1 MTCRLCLHW
10 SPRRNPEMARQ
21 SFALCNLGSDFTF
34 FSPTHTCPRYEKAS
48 AEQRKAQ
55 MPKRQQ
61 KAGIVPRETSQD
73 KAQWWLE

>member
-1 MTCRLCLHW
+1 MSCKTCLHW

-55 MPKRQQ
+55 MPKRQP
-61 KAGIVPRETSQD
+61 KATQIANEPQEST
-73 KAQWWLE
+73 QWWLE